1 MNTVTASMLKSPS
14 DGYVITYEFS
24 KEDLT
29 QKAPEAP
36 EETLPETLDITQ
48 VIMPDGTVTLTVSNV
63 KNP

>member
-1 MNTVTASMLKSPS
+1 MRKGDDNGDIKTILVSKS
-14 DGYVITYEFS
+14 
-24 KEDLT
+24 DLT